1 MCRAIAVFSPS
12 CFSTD
17 IPPIPV
23 SVPLGV
29 SRRPVRAHLPLPV
42 CDKKIKGLRTV
53 ALEFRTEVRLDLCRR
68 ASLLFALKFEPLLKF
83 KCILRLQ
90 HAVAY
95 SKMFVTAVQFFLALQ
110 SKMIFFWESGC
121 CIPVCLLLNCC
132 KAASL

>member
-1 MCRAIAVFSPS
+1 MYKAIAVFRPS
-12 CFSTD
+12 CFSAD

-42 CDKKIKGLRTV
+42 CDKKIRGLRTV

-68 ASLLFALKFEPLLKF
+68 ASVLFALKFERLLTF
-83 KCILRLQ
+83 ECILSKTLQ

-95 SKMFVTAVQFFLALQ
+95 SKMCQMTDRCSSIKYDFLRKRMLCP
-110 SKMIFFWESGC
+110 SLSSFN
-121 CIPVCLLLNCC
+121 LL
-132 KAASL
+132 